1 MTTSHATQGSRTY
14 DGGTSFRGK
23 AKGGAAVVRY
33 LFGGFSFSGSAA
45 GEDFLGSVLGFL
57 SRNAALPGL
66 HDGGVRGPGEQ

>member
-45 GEDFLGSVLGFL
+45 GEDFLRGVFGFL
-57 SRNAALPGL
+57 PGNAALPGL